1 MLRQKE
7 FGVLSGSEYFF
18 GTLAMQKQALFYS
31 VHMCGHYYCDK
42 RYRIDRQGLD
52 CLMLMLVENGTM
64 ELQFHEKTI
73 TAHSGDILL
82 FDGNDY
88 HAYHTPEYVEF
99 YWMHFSGVNS
109 LELYQHLTRE
119 NGGVL
124 TLPKSTPKLP
134 HRFAHWFA
142 NLPIISWSMKP
153 NTRGCCTAPYV
164 ISQRAPAQNI
174 TS

>member
-82 FDGNDY
+82 FCY
-88 HAYHTPEYVEF
+88 FCHSFQYFCLMETIITPI
-99 YWMHFSGVNS
+99 
-109 LELYQHLTRE
+109 TRR
-119 NGGVL
+119 N
-124 TLPKSTPKLP
+124 
-134 HRFAHWFA
+134 
-142 NLPIISWSMKP
+142 M
-153 NTRGCCTAPYV
+153 
-164 ISQRAPAQNI
+164 
-174 TS
+174 